1 MRLFVLLAALAAGL
15 GYATGAQAATPPM
28 CGGMAGR
35 PVAVTHVVVIVLENH
50 SYGQIVGPAG
60 STAARQSPFVNGT
73 VARRCGLATNSHAI
87 THPSLPNYLAIT
99 AGTNGGISSDCTG
112 CWTSAHNIFGQL
124 GGSGRSW
131 RAYQESM
138 PRTCDRSNYGLY
150 AKRHN
155 PPTYFRGLVARCPA
169 WDVPLGSF
177 ASGRFAT
184 AVRHGW
190 LPAYSFVTPNLCHDT
205 HDCPIHTGDD
215 WLRQWVP
222 LITNSTG
229 YRAGR
234 TVVFITWDEG
244 AGGFARESCALHPR
258 DQSCHIPTFVLSAYT
273 RPGTRSAVRYTHW
286 SLLKASETL
295 LHLPLLAHAGDLAT
309 LSLRPAFGLG

>member
-1 MRLFVLLAALAAGL
+1 MRLLFLLATLVAGL
-15 GYATGAQAATPPM
+15 GHATGARAAIPPM
-28 CGGMAGR
+28 CGAMAGK
-35 PVAVTHVVVIVLENH
+35 PVAVTHVIVIVMENH
-50 SYGQIVGPAG
+50 SYGQIVGPPGSSAAG
-60 STAARQSPFVNGT
+60 GSPFLNGV
-73 VARRCGLATNSHAI
+73 VAKRCGLATNSHAI
-87 THPSLPNYLAIT
+87 THPSLPNYLSMT
-99 AGTNGGISSDCTG
+99 AGTNGGITSDCTT
-112 CWTSAHNIFGQL
+112 CSTSARSIFGQL
-124 GGSGRSW
+124 GGAGRSW

-138 PRTCDRSNYGLY
+138 PYPCTRSDSGLY

-155 PPTYFRGLVARCPA
+155 PPTYFRGLVARCPD

-177 ASGRFAT
+177 SSGRFAS

-205 HDCPIHTGDD
+205 HDCPVHTGDA
-215 WLRQWVP
+215 WLHQWVP

-244 AGGFARESCALHPR
+244 AGGFTRESCAAHPR

-273 RPGTRSAVRYTHW
+273 RAGTRSAVHYTHW

-295 LHLPLLAHAGDLAT
+295 LHLPLLAHAGDRTT